1 MKKLDHPRAL
11 TSIRTDSLPRPPS
24 PSGNAIFQG
33 GDKDPL
39 NAPSKPIGRLQR
51 QNACTNR
58 REFGAIHTEPGNPRL
73 RRTTWWARELLN
85 NLPNLRPYIYK
96 PVYKRQLKLKA
107 FSGAFTNRRTEP
119 SERHDYQ
126 AMILD
131 WESIR

>member
-1 MKKLDHPRAL
+1 M
-11 TSIRTDSLPRPPS
+11 
-24 PSGNAIFQG
+24 IFG
-33 GDKDPL
+33 KD
-39 NAPSKPIGRLQR
+39 R
-51 QNACTNR
+51 
-58 REFGAIHTEPGNPRL
+58 
-73 RRTTWWARELLN
+73 WARELLN

-131 WESIR
+131 WAFRCHNRLDNRCTELIEFVAHFE